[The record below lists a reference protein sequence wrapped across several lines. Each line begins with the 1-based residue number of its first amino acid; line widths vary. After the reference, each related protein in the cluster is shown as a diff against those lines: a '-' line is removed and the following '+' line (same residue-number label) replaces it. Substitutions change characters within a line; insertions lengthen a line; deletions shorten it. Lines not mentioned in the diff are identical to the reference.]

1 MSFTELNNTKQKRTF
16 WDNLLIYAHKDNLE
30 WDVML
35 MAGTVGRFFEILVCL
50 PQEGFG
56 MSNHVWRCSPV
67 YTDTA
72 GILLNCL
79 SQESGQKEMYH
90 YGLSY
95 L

>member
-1 MSFTELNNTKQKRTF
+1 M
-16 WDNLLIYAHKDNLE
+16 
-30 WDVML
+30 
-35 MAGTVGRFFEILVCL
+35 
-50 PQEGFG
+50 
-56 MSNHVWRCSPV
+56 

-90 YGLSY
+90 YDLSY